1 MHRCPPPPTD
11 LAQLNHKFL
20 PSLDGESEMFFAEG
34 LDTSRAWRMARPDLP
49 VEAGQ
54 ELGIFGD

>member
-1 MHRCPPPPTD
+1 
-11 LAQLNHKFL
+11 L
-20 PSLDGESEMFFAEG
+20 PDGESEKFFEIG
-34 LDTSRAWRMARPDLP
+34 LDKHVADLP